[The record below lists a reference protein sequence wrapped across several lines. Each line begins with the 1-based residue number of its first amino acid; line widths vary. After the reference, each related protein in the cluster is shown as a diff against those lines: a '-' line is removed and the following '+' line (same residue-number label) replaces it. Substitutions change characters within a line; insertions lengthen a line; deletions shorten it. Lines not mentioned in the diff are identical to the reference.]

1 MEIMLMSA
9 SAITAIVLSVIGI
22 IKLPFKKF
30 KEVHGNWY
38 KGVFT
43 LLSIGISIGLCV
55 IDELFV
61 LKGELMSM
69 DFVILICVV
78 IAGVFCGYGGI
89 YEGLGLKELVKKII
103 ENIKVVRATAKDK
116 KAVEFLNKI
125 EDVER
130 AIAILEERKNASND
144 ATTEEV

>member
-9 SAITAIVLSVIGI
+9 SAITAIVLSVIGV

-30 KEVHGNWY
+30 KESHGNWY

-43 LLSIGISIGLCV
+43 LLSIAISIGLCV

-69 DFVILICVV
+69 DFVVLICVV

-116 KAVEFLNKI
+116 KVVEYLNKV

-130 AIAILEERKNASND
+130 AIAILEERRNGNN
-144 ATTEEV
+144 TEETEV